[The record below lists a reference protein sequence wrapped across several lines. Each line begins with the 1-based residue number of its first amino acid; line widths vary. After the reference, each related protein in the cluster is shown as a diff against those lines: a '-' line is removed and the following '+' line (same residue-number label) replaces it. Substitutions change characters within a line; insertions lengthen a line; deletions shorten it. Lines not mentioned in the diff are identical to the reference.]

1 MGRRRRLLCIDFLG
15 VNKFA
20 KQEALGRGLG
30 QAIAIAMERGSCVS
44 ACKSVNELETAITS
58 FISNHNLTEA
68 KPFTWRA
75 DPEKNIAAGNWG
87 FQVLESIH

>member
-30 QAIAIAMERGSCVS
+30 QAIAIAMERVAVFRRACVD
-44 ACKSVNELETAITS
+44 APYDARI
-58 FISNHNLTEA
+58 FLT
-68 KPFTWRA
+68 F
-75 DPEKNIAAGNWG
+75 
-87 FQVLESIH
+87 